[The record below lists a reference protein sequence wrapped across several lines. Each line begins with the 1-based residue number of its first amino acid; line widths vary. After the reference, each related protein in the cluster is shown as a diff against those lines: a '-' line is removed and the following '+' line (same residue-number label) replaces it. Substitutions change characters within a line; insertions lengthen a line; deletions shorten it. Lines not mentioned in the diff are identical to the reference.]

1 MAKYLLLF
9 LACGGLSLAHAQ
21 VKLLRPAEKPQEEEA
36 VGEATPEM
44 IEDEYLR
51 VAKKCGFAIGYT
63 VHNYGQ
69 STVSG
74 DVLKPEEVKEFLPG
88 FFAAMDIFPV
98 RFLRE
103 TKLNTVVLCRELK
116 SNGARAGGL
125 AGSDGKIYLDVPF
138 KSHVIYH
145 EMFHI
150 ADKKR
155 QNEEWTRLNSKQF
168 VYGGNVY
175 KPQELD
181 KKSKVKMEVSKSDA
195 DIRKDFVSDYAM
207 THEMEDRAET
217 FAMMVTDPKRFAAM
231 AAESPVLAK
240 KAELVKKIVREFSP
254 AMNKDFWDFI
264 ADSNDASRME
274 DFVKRAKIND
284 QRKKD
289 KKALLNSGY
298 TK

>member
-1 MAKYLLLF
+1 MRLFLLLLTLGCVP
-9 LACGGLSLAHAQ
+9 LAYAQQTSLRDAGNK
-21 VKLLRPAEKPQEEEA
+21 VEEP

-63 VHNYGQ
+63 LH
-69 STVSG
+69 SG
-74 DVLKPEEVKEFLPG
+74 AAGNVLTPEEAKEFLPR

-98 RFLRE
+98 RFLRA
-103 TKLNTVVLCRELK
+103 TRLHTVVLCRELK
-116 SNGARAGGL
+116 SNGVRAGGL
-125 AGSDGKIYLDVPF
+125 AGGGKICLDVPF

-150 ADKKR
+150 AD
-155 QNEEWTRLNSKQF
+155 NTGHNPSWTKLNSKQF
-168 VYGGNVY
+168 VYGGSAF
-175 KPQELD
+175 KPKDLD
-181 KKSKVKMEVSKSDA
+181 KKAQAKVEAVKSDA
-195 DIRKDFVSDYAM
+195 EIRKDFVSDYAM
-207 THEMEDRAET
+207 TSEVEDRAET
-217 FAMMVTDPKRFAAM
+217 FAIMVANPKRFAEM
-231 AAESPVLAK
+231 AKESPVLEK
-240 KAELVKKIVREFSP
+240 KAQLVKKIVRDFAP

-264 ADSNDASRME
+264 ADSDDASRME
-274 DFVKRAKIND
+274 EFMKRAKIND